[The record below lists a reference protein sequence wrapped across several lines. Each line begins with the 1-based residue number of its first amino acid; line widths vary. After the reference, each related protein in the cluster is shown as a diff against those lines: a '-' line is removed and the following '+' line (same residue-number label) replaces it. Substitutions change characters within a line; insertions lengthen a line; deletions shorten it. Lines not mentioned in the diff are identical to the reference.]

1 MVEVKGGFVE
11 EGRMEDG
18 CVTVAP
24 EREEAVV
31 TVGTLLSCFLLQEG
45 SDVDRGRSLMMAMM
59 Q

>member
-18 CVTVAP
+18 CVTVVPDRAG
-24 EREEAVV
+24 AVV
-31 TVGTLLSCFLLQEG
+31 TVGTSLSCFLLQG
-45 SDVDRGRSLMMAMM
+45 SDVDRGRSLMMAKI